1 MPVGRLVA
9 NCITPY
15 RRLPAQKTP
24 GWSDPTKATFQNSSR
39 APPTSLESPQSKS
52 SGLGP
57 SFGGLTRREGSS
69 KIFPQKRTPSRKTKF
84 AFATLSPYPCFTL
97 AVHHARKEQDLGQMS
112 HRNFSVVAAQCSTF
126 RFDVFAGYFGLCSP
140 SLASSDT
147 FCPNCTLRR
156 PCSHRRAF
164 YRETSTTGYTH
175 MSGSRYDDTLQ
186 SRFRHGCN
194 EEARVEK
201 NQRQDFRAFKP

>member
-9 NCITPY
+9 NCLTPY

-112 HRNFSVVAAQCSTF
+112 HRNFSVVAAQSHSDSTF
-126 RFDVFAGYFGLCSP
+126 LHGILVFAPLHWP
-140 SLASSDT
+140 VR
-147 FCPNCTLRR
+147 TLSAQTAR
-156 PCSHRRAF
+156 SA
-164 YRETSTTGYTH
+164 
-175 MSGSRYDDTLQ
+175 
-186 SRFRHGCN
+186 
-194 EEARVEK
+194 ARVRTGGLFTGRHPPRDTPTCRDHGTTTLCK
-201 NQRQDFRAFKP
+201 AASVTAATKKLVWKKINVKTLGPKP